1 MAPTSLHPKV
11 NHTKT
16 NHENDWNWREVKTV
30 ITGIWL
36 MGKKAGKKG
45 LSLKILQGVFPLP
58 HYANLQDTRPT
69 IQTRSLWLLCRA
81 LWYLKG
87 QKKPVIF
94 EGTKEAWDC
103 GTKQNS
109 CKRTFFDGQVCI
121 SGWKDEA
128 IIAPSQEFTVL
139 SLPAM
144 IKEPFCYKNAPKT
157 CGTVS
162 VDCRPVSFFDREET
176 LFLQHV
182 L

>member
-81 LWYLKG
+81 LWFLKG
-87 QKKPVIF
+87 QKKP
-94 EGTKEAWDC
+94 G
-103 GTKQNS
+103 
-109 CKRTFFDGQVCI
+109 
-121 SGWKDEA
+121 
-128 IIAPSQEFTVL
+128 IAEQSKIRV
-139 SLPAM
+139 
-144 IKEPFCYKNAPKT
+144 
-157 CGTVS
+157 
-162 VDCRPVSFFDREET
+162 RE
-176 LFLQHV
+176 LFLMDKYAFLDGKTRLSSHHHKSSLCFLCSRWLRSLFVIKMHQRLV
-182 L
+182 KLFQ